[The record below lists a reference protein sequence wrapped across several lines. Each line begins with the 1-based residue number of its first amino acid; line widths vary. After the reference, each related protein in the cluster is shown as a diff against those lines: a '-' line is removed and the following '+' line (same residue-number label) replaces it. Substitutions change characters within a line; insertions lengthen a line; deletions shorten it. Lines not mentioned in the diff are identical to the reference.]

1 MTNDRWAGVPDL
13 LSRLED
19 LELRLLSWGIVD
31 GFLSRTEVENAIDEQ
46 LDFDAKRP
54 NADLLSADDYLHHLV
69 DAGLL
74 HRLPEATPRY
84 RTRLGET
91 LRLLRTLRQLFPPND
106 SSVPGWWRNS
116 NALVADYRLRVAPR
130 RYPRRSVTLADALD
144 VLAETPGWTSRHAEM
159 LTRIVGESKLA
170 KFQVQA
176 TSSIL
181 AALTD
186 SVVSARIVTAG
197 TGSGKTLAF
206 YLPAML
212 DIAATAYA
220 RRTGPHTLALYP
232 RNELLRDQ
240 AREALRTVDLV
251 GPLAG
256 DGSRMARIALLY
268 GDTPKDPEAIGRN
281 KKTTKWKRDGQG
293 WVCPYFPCPTDNC
306 LGEMLWSDADRIAQ
320 TERLACSSC
329 GYTTRPGTLALT
341 RTSMIENLPDILF
354 SSTEMLSQQS
364 TDPRLGRL
372 LGWQGANGIRLVLLD
387 EVHTYS
393 GVHGAQVGLMLRRW
407 RYANRRRGTAN
418 PVMVGLSATLRDARD
433 FFATLTGTDR
443 SYVEVIAPAAEDM
456 LPISREYGI
465 VLRGDPIS
473 GASLLSTTIQ
483 AAMLLGRVLNN
494 EPGMYGSRVFAF
506 TDNLDVINRLY
517 DNLRSAEGV
526 RTGRRGRGDILA
538 DLRSPQAPQAGARY
552 VDGQSWDLPAHLQRM
567 NRALRIARTSS
578 QDVGTDSSADIITA
592 TSSLEVGFND
602 PRVGAVIQHKAPRD
616 LASFLQRRGRA
627 GRQLEMRPITVAV
640 LSDFGR
646 DRIAY
651 QTYEKLLDP
660 EIDARSLPIN
670 NRYVVKMQATHSLL
684 DWVGRRTSA
693 NVRMI
698 LAPPW
703 GDWVDPKMTDVIK
716 VLRELLANTDE
727 QDDLAEHLRRS
738 LMLTADEVQA
748 ALWEEPRALLLSVVP
763 TALRR
768 LESNWQ
774 TLPGA
779 VDPGVQERS
788 PLPEFMTSALF
799 ASLNTPDVQF
809 ELPAGVGDQE
819 ETMGI
824 AQALREAVPG
834 RVSRRFGYANARA
847 RTWLP
852 VPPPGQ
858 LLELTDIV
866 SRGHRLGTWTT
877 VEEQSFQV
885 VRPLEIS
892 LTSPMSNIEDSSNAA
907 PLWRS
912 AFVYDQA
919 SLHDAGVP
927 TPSVWA
933 NFVENCSFA
942 MHVAGAPLTVRRMT
956 IGSDGESLLED
967 GRRVPVHVRYAD
979 DGRPAALGF
988 ELEVDAMIVAGRL
1001 TATEDAFLNNFA
1013 ATPHWRTLAFRRR
1026 VIEDARLDDVA
1037 NGFQRER
1044 LAEIYLHAFI
1054 ACGLAGRNIAGIPT
1068 HLAGGVWA
1076 DDLARFLPIAYRGDE
1091 NGVADQAR
1099 TLADLT
1105 ALTADSNVRG
1115 VLEEHGHLL
1124 VTGEPYGQTIDLL
1137 HRVFLDTLANA
1148 IVAAT
1153 EEALPDAEESDLAVD
1168 VEFDPVTLEYTLIV
1182 SETSLGGL
1190 GLIEAL
1196 HRDYAE
1202 DPRRFWD
1209 AVGRAC
1215 APTDAEEVDQAMQ
1228 DVLVELLD
1236 SASPITQAVARFRS
1250 ATGVSE
1256 MDSALDNL
1264 LATWTEWDGPPGH
1277 LLVST
1282 FAARLLRPGSTPA
1295 IDRLLAEL
1303 AKAWRQYESRLGV
1316 EIDVRTLVFHA
1327 AQGDLGFSIAPLTA
1341 DSASSLLWLRG
1352 PQARASR
1359 LQHWHPYRDDVAVE
1373 RLILEG
1379 MVVER
1384 TPAVDVTQP
1393 NWLEGYVTAM
1403 ETDGRVVL
1411 TAPHNHRTKLAEGI
1425 RRAMVTAAERNGL
1438 RVYGRV
1444 TGIHQR
1450 HGVLQA
1456 SLSLAEAQQ

>member
-1 MTNDRWAGVPDL
+1 MTVDRWAGVPDL

-31 GFLSRTEVENAIDEQ
+31 GFLSRAEVENAIDAQ
-46 LDFDAKRP
+46 LDIDSDRP
-54 NADLLSADDYLHHLV
+54 HTDLPSADEYLHHLMA
-69 DAGLL
+69 AGLL

-106 SSVPGWWRNS
+106 LSVPGWWRNS

-130 RYPRRSVTLADALD
+130 RYPRRSITSTNALGA
-144 VLAETPGWTSRHAEM
+144 LAETPGWTPLHDEVFS
-159 LTRIVGESKLA
+159 RIVGGSQLA
-170 KFQVQA
+170 RFQLQA

-181 AALTD
+181 SALTD
-186 SVVSARIVTAG
+186 SIVSARIVTAG

-206 YLPAML
+206 YLPAIL
-212 DIAATAYA
+212 DIAATART

-251 GPLAG
+251 GPLGG
-256 DGSRMARIALLY
+256 DGSRVARIALLY

-281 KKTTKWKRDGQG
+281 KTTKWKRIGQG
-293 WVCPYFPCPTDNC
+293 WACPYFPCPTDSC
-306 LGEMLWSDADRIAQ
+306 LGAMVWSDADRAAR
-320 TERLACSSC
+320 TERLVCSSC
-329 GYTTRPGTLALT
+329 GYTTGPGALALT
-341 RTSMIENLPDILF
+341 RASMVENPPDILF
-354 SSTEMLSQQS
+354 SSTEMLSQQA

-443 SYVEVIAPAAEDM
+443 SYVEVISPAAEDM

-483 AAMLLGRVLNN
+483 TAMLLGRVMDNK
-494 EPGMYGSRVFAF
+494 PHIYGSRIFAF

-538 DLRSPQAPQAGARY
+538 DLRSPQAPQSGVRY
-552 VDGQSWDLPAHLQRM
+552 VDGQSWDLPSHLQRM
-567 NRALRIARTSS
+567 DRALRIARTSS

-627 GRQLEMRPITVAV
+627 GRQLKMRPITVVV

-660 EIDARSLPIN
+660 EIGARSLPIN

-684 DWVGRRTSA
+684 DWVSRRTSS
-693 NVRMI
+693 NVRTI

-703 GDWVDPKMTDVIK
+703 GDWTNPKSSDVIR

-727 QDDLAEHLRRS
+727 QHDLAEHLRRS
-738 LMLTADEVQA
+738 LMLTPDEIQA

-768 LESNWQ
+768 LESDWQ

-799 ASLNTPDVQF
+799 DSLNTPDVQF
-809 ELPAGVGDQE
+809 ELPADVGDQE

-834 RVSRRFGYANARA
+834 RVSRRFGYASAQA

-852 VPPPGQ
+852 VPPRGQ
-858 LLELTDIV
+858 DLELKDV
-866 SRGHRLGTWTT
+866 VARGHRLGTWTA
-877 VEEQSFQV
+877 VEGQTYQV
-885 VRPLEIS
+885 VRPLAMR
-892 LTSPMSNIEDSSNAA
+892 LTSPMPNIEDSSNAT
-907 PLWRS
+907 PLWKS
-912 AFVYDQA
+912 AFVYDQV

-933 NFVENCSFA
+933 DFIETCCFA
-942 MHVAGAPLTVRRMT
+942 MHVAGGPVTVRRMT
-956 IGSDGESLLED
+956 TGSDGESLLEN
-967 GRRVPVHVRYAD
+967 GTREPVHVRYTD
-979 DGRPAALGF
+979 GGRPAALGF
-988 ELEVDAMIVAGRL
+988 ELEVDAMIVTGRL
-1001 TATEDAFLNNFA
+1001 AASVDAFLNDFA
-1013 ATPHWRTLAFRRR
+1013 VTPHWRTLAFRRR
-1026 VIEDARLDDVA
+1026 VLEDTRLDDMA
-1037 NGFQRER
+1037 NLFQRER

-1054 ACGLAGRNIAGIPT
+1054 ARGLAGQDIAGIPA
-1068 HLAGGVWA
+1068 HLAGGGWA
-1076 DDLARFLPIAYRGDE
+1076 ADLAQFLPIAYRGDDD
-1091 NGVADQAR
+1091 GVAEQAR
-1099 TLADLT
+1099 TLAELT
-1105 ALTADSNVRG
+1105 ALSTDSTVRA
-1115 VLEEHGHLL
+1115 VLDEHGRLL
-1124 VTGEPYGQTIDLL
+1124 VATDPHNQTVDLL

-1148 IVAAT
+1148 ILAAA
-1153 EEALPDAEESDLAVD
+1153 EEALPDAEESDLTVD
-1168 VEFDPVTLEYTLIV
+1168 VDFDPTTHDYTLIV

-1190 GLIEAL
+1190 GLVEAL

-1228 DVLVELLD
+1228 DVLVRLLD
-1236 SASPITQAVARFRS
+1236 PASPITQAVARFRR

-1256 MDSALDNL
+1256 MDDALDKL
-1264 LATWTEWDGPPGH
+1264 LTTWTELDGRPGH

-1303 AKAWRQYESRLGV
+1303 VKAWTQRESQLGV
-1316 EIDVRTLVFHA
+1316 EIDARTLVFHA
-1327 AQGDLGFSIAPLTA
+1327 AQGDLGVSLAPLTA
-1341 DSASSLLWLRG
+1341 DAAFSLLWLRG
-1352 PQARASR
+1352 PQARAPR
-1359 LQHWHPYRDDVAVE
+1359 LEHWHPYRNDVVVE

-1379 MVVER
+1379 VVAEQ

-1393 NWLEGYVTAM
+1393 NWLDEYVIAM
-1403 ETDGRVVL
+1403 ESDGRVIL
-1411 TAPHNHRTKLAEGI
+1411 TAAHKDRETMADSI
-1425 RRAMVTAAERNGL
+1425 RRAMVTPTERDGL
-1438 RVYGRV
+1438 RVYCRV
-1444 TGIHQR
+1444 TSIGQR
-1450 HGVLQA
+1450 HGMLLVG
-1456 SLSLAEAQQ
+1456 LSLAEAQQ